1 MSQGNLKDA
10 LIDSVMGDDHFKDAY
25 YEEQDDVTIED
36 GTYPAIVVDMTMQ
49 KILTK
54 KNVHAD
60 LYKPKYQIAKGNY
73 KGKYIIDK
81 GIWRFRSEPS
91 SMHNKSNRG
100 NIAYK
105 NILDI
110 FSIPLESVEVNGRQL
125 KRLPELTLEKISGKS
140 VLIDITDDNYRSN
153 YGRVYGG
160 KVAILHSTWNN
171 DSTSSEESKPE

>member
-25 YEEQDDVTIED
+25 YEEQDDVTIE
-36 GTYPAIVVDMTMQ
+36 
-49 KILTK
+49 
-54 KNVHAD
+54 
-60 LYKPKYQIAKGNY
+60 GNY

-81 GIWRFRSEPS
+81 GIWRFRSDPS

-110 FSIPLESVEVNGRQL
+110 FSIPLEVVEVNGRQL

-140 VLIDITDDNYRSN
+140 VLIDVTDDDYKSN
-153 YGRVYGG
+153 YGRISGN
-160 KVAILHSTWNN
+160 KIAMLHSTWNN
-171 DSTSSEESKPE
+171 GSTSSEESKPE

>member
-10 LIDSVMGDDHFKDAY
+10 LIDSVMGDDPFADAY
-25 YEEQDDVTIED
+25 YDDQDDVTIED
-36 GTYPAIVVDMTMQ
+36 GTYPAIVIDISTQ
-49 KILTK
+49 NIITK
-54 KNVHAD
+54 KGVHAD
-60 LYKPKYQIAKGNY
+60 LYKPTYQIAKGTF
-73 KGKYIIDK
+73 KGQNVTDK
-81 GIWRFRSEPS
+81 GIWRFRSNPS
-91 SMHNKSNRG
+91 STHNKSSRG
-100 NIAYK
+100 NIVYK

-160 KVAILHSTWNN
+160 KVAIIHSVWNN
-171 DSTSSEESKPE
+171 GSTSSEESKS